1 MEMVLEPLLRE
12 RVSYVS
18 AYYSFTCAVVCILRC
33 KLLLLLLQGFGVAEG
48 RHKEHLKN
56 MANAAGQ
63 SCRDYTPPGGETLDQ
78 VSQIRVRITSLR
90 NYKPAT
96 ERHGERV

>member
-12 RVSYVS
+12 RVRFVY
-18 AYYSFTCAVVCILRC
+18 FLRSPHV
-33 KLLLLLLQGFGVAEG
+33 KALHVALWDLSTGVFFVLVQGFGVAEG
-48 RHKEHLKN
+48 RHKEDLKN

-78 VSQIRVRITSLR
+78 VSRDS
-90 NYKPAT
+90 
-96 ERHGERV
+96 ED